1 MFRSSKNYIHCFIN
15 HRYKNNFKGFIF
27 FSNSVQQR
35 GKEEKIFYILKRQD
49 DNGNIFTVAKY
60 PTFAQAQD
68 FMKELT
74 QNVHKQHYWIETNT
88 AIDKKGD

>member
-1 MFRSSKNYIHCFIN
+1 MFRSSKNCIQYFIN
-15 HRYKNNFKGFIF
+15 HKNKNNFKCFGF
-27 FSNSVQQR
+27 FSNSVQKK
-35 GKEEKIFYILKRQD
+35 GNEEKIVYILKRQD

-60 PTFAQAQD
+60 PTFVQAQD

-88 AIDKKGD
+88 SIDKKGD